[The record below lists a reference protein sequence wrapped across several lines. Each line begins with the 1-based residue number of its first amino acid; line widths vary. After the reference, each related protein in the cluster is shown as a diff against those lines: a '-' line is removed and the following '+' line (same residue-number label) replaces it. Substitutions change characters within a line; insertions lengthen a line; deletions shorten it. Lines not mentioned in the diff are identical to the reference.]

1 MKLNDNNKNILSNII
16 YMDNKIITDISLCR
30 LFKIIR
36 PKPKPKEKIPS
47 IDEMLKKVNDL
58 LKEINI

>member
-1 MKLNDNNKNILSNII
+1 
-16 YMDNKIITDISLCR
+16 MDNKIVTDISLCR

-36 PKPKPKEKIPS
+36 PKPKPKENISSVDKMIKELNS
-47 IDEMLKKVNDL
+47 L

>member
-1 MKLNDNNKNILSNII
+1 
-16 YMDNKIITDISLCR
+16 MDNKIITDISLCR